1 MMGPTNPSPEK
12 LPRKSPTAFPASRGD
27 ELGPARSAERV
38 VSEPK
43 RRSLEIG
50 SRVTP

>member
-12 LPRKSPTAFPASRGD
+12 LPRQSPTAFLASRGD
-27 ELGPARSAERV
+27 ELGLARSAERV
-38 VSEPK
+38 ISEPE
-43 RRSLEIG
+43 RRSFEIG